1 MRRNVVNAYQ
11 LRVNLG
17 TKRRREAPNGV
28 LRRKGELWQHLW
40 HTRSRMWDDGQLGIG
55 FEYDVKGP
63 KDSMLR
69 IEVTEFGVRY

>member
-1 MRRNVVNAYQ
+1 
-11 LRVNLG
+11 
-17 TKRRREAPNGV
+17 
-28 LRRKGELWQHLW
+28 
-40 HTRSRMWDDGQLGIG
+40 MWDDGQLGIG